1 MMNNLFKTFT
11 SLKIDAPIS
20 KVRNPLEQSKSKIE
34 PRIVIKNKLK
44 NFITQKQLL
53 VLSKAER
60 KVEKIKSD

>member
-20 KVRNPLEQSKSKIE
+20 KVRNPLDQSKSKIE

-44 NFITQKQLL
+44 NFIT
-53 VLSKAER
+53 
-60 KVEKIKSD
+60 